1 VTIIDTIRD
10 PHLFAAFFKGDSWKP
25 WIVALKAIFG
35 LPMDESERD
44 LFVKHTGRETP
55 PTGQAREGW
64 FVVGRRG
71 GKSRIAALVAVYLS
85 CFRSYKDVLAP
96 GERGVVML
104 IACDRQQAKVL
115 MRYIVGFLEGVPML
129 ARLIVRRTEEEI
141 DLSNG
146 ITIAIHTSS
155 YRAVRGYTIVAAIL
169 DEIAFWRSDE
179 SANPDIEV
187 VNALKPA
194 MSTVEGS
201 MLIAIGSPYSRR
213 GIQYQTFKECYAKD
227 DSDVLVWKAATREM
241 NSRVPQSVVDRA
253 YAQDPASASA
263 EYGAEF
269 RSDLEAFVSQEVVEA
284 AVVLG
289 RRELP
294 PVPGVSYTAFVDPS
308 GGSGGDSFTV
318 AIAHF
323 ENERHVLDAIR
334 ERRGPLSPDSVIREY
349 AAFLKGYGVHSV
361 TGDRYSAQFVVE
373 AFSRHG
379 IKYTASERTKSE
391 LYLETLPLLN
401 SGRLE
406 LLDDARLV
414 SQSVRLERRTS
425 RGGKD
430 SVDHPPGSHDD
441 VANAAAGALVLVEGV
456 TEFFSADEVLC
467 GSPGTIGKAFDEMFD
482 SHGDEMPTGRPMAPL
497 MVVDRT

>member
-10 PHLFAAFFKGDSWKP
+10 AALFAPFFKGDSWKP
-25 WIVALKAIFG
+25 WMVALKAIFG
-35 LPMDESERD
+35 LAMDDAETA
-44 LFVKHTGRETP
+44 LFVQHTGREAP
-55 PTGQAREGW
+55 PSVQSREAW
-64 FVVGRRG
+64 FIVGRRG
-71 GKSRIAALVAVYLS
+71 GKSRIAALIAVFLA

-115 MRYIVGFLEGVPML
+115 IRYIAAFLKAVPML
-129 ARLIVRRTEEEI
+129 FRLIERKTEEAI
-141 DLSNG
+141 DLTNG
-146 ITIAIHTSS
+146 ISIEVHTAS
-155 YRAVRGYTIVAAIL
+155 YRAVRGRTVVACL
-169 DEIAFWRSDE
+169 CDEIAFWRPEE
-179 SANPDIEV
+179 SANPDEEV
-187 VNALKPA
+187 LNAIRPA
-194 MSTVEGS
+194 MATIPGA

-213 GIQYQTFKECYAKD
+213 GVMYQTFKEHYARD
-227 DSDVLVWKAATREM
+227 GDVLVWKAATREM
-241 NSRVPQSVVDRA
+241 NPRIPQLVVDRA

-284 AVVLG
+284 AVAVG

-308 GGSGGDSFTV
+308 GGSGGDSFALGV
-318 AIAHF
+318 AHR
-323 ENERHVLDAIR
+323 EGDRHVLDCVR
-334 ERRGPLSPDSVIREY
+334 ERKGPLSPDSVIKEY
-349 AAFLKGYGVHSV
+349 SAFLKTYGCGTV

-373 AFSRHG
+373 AFGKHG
-379 IKYTASERTKSE
+379 ILYMASERSKSE
-391 LYLETLPLLN
+391 IYLETLPLLN

-414 SQSVRLERRTS
+414 SQLVRLERRTS

-441 VANAAAGALVLVEGV
+441 VANAACGALILVEGV
-456 TEFFSADEVLC
+456 MEFVSADESLC
-467 GSPGTIGKAFDEMFD
+467 GYRPVMPHEMGELLGIENPDE
-482 SHGDEMPTGRPMAPL
+482 PMAIRWL
-497 MVVDRT
+497 TECQHK

>member
-1 VTIIDTIRD
+1 
-10 PHLFAAFFKGDSWKP
+10 
-25 WIVALKAIFG
+25 
-35 LPMDESERD
+35 
-44 LFVKHTGRETP
+44 
-55 PTGQAREGW
+55 
-64 FVVGRRG
+64 
-71 GKSRIAALVAVYLS
+71 
-85 CFRSYKDVLAP
+85 
-96 GERGVVML
+96 
-104 IACDRQQAKVL
+104 
-115 MRYIVGFLEGVPML
+115 
-129 ARLIVRRTEEEI
+129 VRRTEEEI